1 MFGTSGS
8 YEGEAEARKDA
19 IPVPTPLGTE
29 QHSTELAGSHT
40 LHTRISKEV
49 RCHCTAMQTHE
60 MQDSP
65 GDRKGAEI
73 GVKHVNSFKK
83 FRFKAA
89 FAATGPGVLQE
100 WDGP

>member
-8 YEGEAEARKDA
+8 YECEAEARKDA

-29 QHSTELAGSHT
+29 QHSTELAGGHT
-40 LHTRISKEV
+40 MHTTISKEA
-49 RCHCTAMQTHE
+49 RCHGTAVQTHE

-65 GDRKGAEI
+65 GDRKDAEM

-83 FRFKAA
+83 FRFKAT
-89 FAATGPGVLQE
+89 FAAAGPGLLQE
-100 WDGP
+100 WEGP